1 MLEKDKFQFKKS
13 SLIKYTRQLNIL
25 IILEALISIQMT
37 IMAKND
43 KNGFKMFV
51 MVSNCLKMS
60 KRSVIC
66 IFLMGH
72 TKN

>member
-25 IILEALISIQMT
+25 MILEALISIQMT

-43 KNGFKMFV
+43 KNGFKMFL
-51 MVSNCLKMS
+51 MV
-60 KRSVIC
+60 
-66 IFLMGH
+66 
-72 TKN
+72 

>member
-37 IMAKND
+37 DSETEEDHNRQIA
-43 KNGFKMFV
+43 
-51 MVSNCLKMS
+51 LK
-60 KRSVIC
+60 
-66 IFLMGH
+66 IFFDVL
-72 TKN
+72 

>member
-25 IILEALISIQMT
+25 IILEALISIQKT

-51 MVSNCLKMS
+51 IV
-60 KRSVIC
+60 
-66 IFLMGH
+66 
-72 TKN
+72 